1 MRKFLALAL
10 ALHLGAVSGA
20 LFLYFGA
27 TSAAVA
33 QTGYPNTP
41 STWFVGYA
49 PGGNADLRSRE
60 VARYLGPLLGQ
71 SVVVENRAGAGG
83 NIATDM
89 IVKARPDG
97 YVIGMGSFAPLAV
110 NQAMMKTIP
119 FDPLNDVIPIVLI
132 ERGPLV
138 LMVNQASPFKSVK
151 DIVAAAKASPG
162 DFTFASGGLGGSHQL
177 SAELLKS
184 LTKIDMV
191 HIPYKG
197 GAPAA
202 LDLLAGRVD
211 IMFEQMYA
219 AMPNI
224 QAGKTRALAIT
235 SKKRLALVPD
245 LMTMEEAGVPGFE
258 VLNWQGA
265 IAPKGTPAAIVA
277 RLNADMNKVF
287 AMPEFR
293 DRVLGQGNELGGGTP
308 EQFGAFIKAENAKW
322 SAIVRAAKITA
333 E

>member
-1 MRKFLALAL
+1 MRILAKLTAAL
-10 ALHLGAVSGA
+10 GILGA
-20 LFLYFGA
+20 L
-27 TSAAVA
+27 TSTGTAFA
-33 QTGYPNTP
+33 QAGYPNKP
-41 STWFVGYA
+41 ITWYVGYA

-89 IVKARPDG
+89 IAKAKPDG
-97 YVIGMGSFAPLAV
+97 YVIGMGSFAPFAV
-110 NQAMMKTIP
+110 NQAMMKSIP
-119 FDPLNDVIPIVLI
+119 FDPLNDFAPIVLI

-138 LMVNQASPFKSVK
+138 LMVTQSSPYKSVK
-151 DIVAAAKASPG
+151 DIVAAAKANPG
-162 DFTFASGGLGGSHQL
+162 KITFASGGLGGSHQL

-184 LTKIDMV
+184 LTGIDLV

-202 LDLLAGRVD
+202 VDLLAGRVD
-211 IMFEQMYA
+211 MMFEQMYA

-235 SKKRLALVPD
+235 SKKRLSLVPD
-245 LMTMEEAGVPGFE
+245 LITMEEAGVPGFE

-265 IAPKGTPAAIVA
+265 IAPKGTPTAIIQ
-277 RLNADMNKVF
+277 RLNAELNKVF

-308 EQFGAFIKAENAKW
+308 EQFAAFIKSENAKW
-322 SAIVRAAKITA
+322 GALVRSAKITA

>member
-1 MRKFLALAL
+1 MRHLLLLLLA
-10 ALHLGAVSGA
+10 
-20 LFLYFGA
+20 
-27 TSAAVA
+27 AAPAAFA
-33 QTGYPNTP
+33 QSDYPAKAI
-41 STWFVGYA
+41 TWYVGYA

-60 VARYLGPLLGQ
+60 MARYLAPIIGQ
-71 SVVVENRAGAGG
+71 PVVVENRAGAGG

-89 IVKARPDG
+89 IAKAKPDG

-110 NQAMMKTIP
+110 NQAMMKSIP
-119 FDPLNDVIPIVLI
+119 FDPLNDFAPIMLI

-138 LMVNQASPFKSVK
+138 LMVNQSSPFKSVA

-162 DFTFASGGLGGSHQL
+162 RITFASGGLGGSHQL

-184 LTKIDMV
+184 LTKIDLV

-202 LDLLAGRVD
+202 VDLLAGRVD
-211 IMFEQMYA
+211 LMFEQMYA

-224 QAGKTRALAIT
+224 QASKTRGLAIT
-235 SKKRLALVPD
+235 SKKRLALLPD

-265 IAPKGTPAAIVA
+265 IAPKGTPAVIVQ
-277 RLNADMNKVF
+277 RLNGALNKVL
-287 AMPEFR
+287 AIAEER
-293 DRVLGQGNELGGGTP
+293 ERILNQGNELGGGTP
-308 EQFGAFIKAENAKW
+308 EQFGTFIRTENAKW
-322 SAIVRAAKITA
+322 GTLVRSAKITA

>member
-1 MRKFLALAL
+1 MPKNTVSKFLIMALLLVGASSALAQ
-10 ALHLGAVSGA
+10 S
-20 LFLYFGA
+20 
-27 TSAAVA
+27 
-33 QTGYPNTP
+33 GYPGKAI
-41 STWFVGYA
+41 TWYVGYA

-60 VARYLGPLLGQ
+60 VARFVAPLLGQ
-71 SVVVENRAGAGG
+71 SVIVENRAGAGG
-83 NIATDM
+83 NIATDL
-89 IVKARPDG
+89 IAKAKPDG

-110 NQAMMKTIP
+110 NQAMMKSLP
-119 FDPLNDVIPIVLI
+119 FDPLNDLAPIVLI

-138 LMVNQASPFKSVK
+138 LMVNQSSPYKSVK
-151 DIVAAAKASPG
+151 DIVAAARSSPG
-162 DFTFASGGLGGSHQL
+162 KITFASGGLGGSHQL

-184 LTKIDMV
+184 LLQVDRA

-211 IMFEQMYA
+211 LMFEQMYA

-235 SKKRLALVPD
+235 SKKRLSLVPD
-245 LMTMEEAGVPGFE
+245 LITMEEAGVAGFE

-265 IAPKGTPAAIVA
+265 IAPKGTPAAIIQ
-277 RLNADMNKVF
+277 RLNADMNKVL

-293 DRVLGQGNELGGGTP
+293 DRVLAQGNELGGGTP

-322 SAIVRAAKITA
+322 GGIVRAAKITA
-333 E
+333 D

>member
-1 MRKFLALAL
+1 MRKFLAFVP
-10 ALHLGAVSGA
+10 HFGAACGA
-20 LFLYFGA
+20 LLFCFGA

-33 QTGYPNTP
+33 QTGYPNKP
-41 STWFVGYA
+41 ITWFVGYA

-89 IVKARPDG
+89 IAKAKPDG
-97 YVIGMGSFAPLAV
+97 YTIGMGSFAPLAV

-119 FDPLNDVIPIVLI
+119 FDPLTDLMPVMLI

-151 DIVAAAKASPG
+151 DIIAAAKASPG
-162 DFTFASGGLGGSHQL
+162 KITFASGGLGGSHQL

-184 LTKIDMV
+184 LTKIDLV

-202 LDLLAGRVD
+202 VDLLAGRVD
-211 IMFEQMYA
+211 MMFEQMYA
-219 AMPNI
+219 AMPNM

-235 SKKRLALVPD
+235 SKKRLALAPD
-245 LMTMEEAGVPGFE
+245 LVTMEEAGVPGFE

-265 IAPKGTPAAIVA
+265 VAPKGTPAAIIA
-277 RLNADMNKVF
+277 RLNADMNKLL

-293 DRVLGQGNELGGGTP
+293 DRVLSQGNELGGGTP

-322 SAIVRAAKITA
+322 GAIVRAAKITA

>member
-1 MRKFLALAL
+1 M
-10 ALHLGAVSGA
+10 
-20 LFLYFGA
+20 
-27 TSAAVA
+27 
-33 QTGYPNTP
+33 
-41 STWFVGYA
+41 
-49 PGGNADLRSRE
+49 
-60 VARYLGPLLGQ
+60 ARYLAPLLGQ
-71 SVVVENRAGAGG
+71 AVVVENRAGAGG

-89 IVKARPDG
+89 IAKARPDG

-110 NQAMMKTIP
+110 NQAMMKSIP
-119 FDPLNDVIPIVLI
+119 FDPLTDVAPVVLI

-138 LMVNQASPFKSVK
+138 LMVNQSSPFKSVA

-162 DFTFASGGLGGSHQL
+162 TITFASGGLGGSHQL

-184 LTKIDMV
+184 LAKIDLV

-202 LDLLAGRVD
+202 VDLLAGRVD
-211 IMFEQMYA
+211 LMFEQMYA

-224 QAGKTRALAIT
+224 QAGKTRGLAIT
-235 SKKRLALVPD
+235 SRKRLALLPN

-265 IAPKGTPAAIVA
+265 IAPKGTPAAVVQ
-277 RLNADMNKVF
+277 RLNADINKVL
-287 AMPEFR
+287 AMPEER
-293 DRVLGQGNELGGGTP
+293 DRILGQGNELGGGTP
-308 EQFGAFIKAENAKW
+308 EQFGAFIRAENAKW
-322 SAIVRAAKITA
+322 GALVRSAKITA

>member
-1 MRKFLALAL
+1 MRKLLAFALLLTAASSTLAQ
-10 ALHLGAVSGA
+10 
-20 LFLYFGA
+20 
-27 TSAAVA
+27 SA
-33 QTGYPNTP
+33 YPNKP
-41 STWFVGYA
+41 VTWFVGYA

-60 VARYLGPLLGQ
+60 VARYLAPLLGQ
-71 SVVVENRAGAGG
+71 AVVVENRAGAGG

-89 IVKARPDG
+89 IAKARPDG
-97 YVIGMGSFAPLAV
+97 YIIGMGSFAPLAV
-110 NQAMMKTIP
+110 NQAMMKALP
-119 FDPLNDVIPIVLI
+119 FDPLVDVIPIVLI

-162 DFTFASGGLGGSHQL
+162 KITFASGGLGGSHQL

-184 LTKIDMV
+184 LAKIDLV

-235 SKKRLALVPD
+235 SKKRLSLVPD
-245 LMTMEEAGVPGFE
+245 LMTMEEAGVPDFE

-265 IAPKGTPAAIVA
+265 IAPKGTPAAIMQ
-277 RLNADMNKVF
+277 RLNADMNKVL

-293 DRVLGQGNELGGGTP
+293 DRVLAQGNELGGGTP
-308 EQFGAFIKAENAKW
+308 EQFGAFIKSENTKW
-322 SAIVRAAKITA
+322 GNIVRAAKITA

>member
-1 MRKFLALAL
+1 MRKFLALFL
-10 ALHLGAVSGA
+10 QLGTASGA
-20 LFLYFGA
+20 LLLCFGA
-27 TSAAVA
+27 TSGALA
-33 QTGYPNTP
+33 QSGYPNKP
-41 STWFVGYA
+41 ITWFVGYA

-60 VARYLGPLLGQ
+60 MARYVAPLLGQ
-71 SVVVENRAGAGG
+71 PVVVENRAGAGG

-89 IVKARPDG
+89 IAKAKPDG
-97 YVIGMGSFAPLAV
+97 HVIGMGSFAPLAV

-119 FDPLNDVIPIVLI
+119 FDPLNDLMPVMLI

-151 DIVAAAKASPG
+151 DIIAAAKTSPG
-162 DFTFASGGLGGSHQL
+162 KITFASGGLGGSHQL

-184 LTKIDMV
+184 LAKIDLV

-202 LDLLAGRVD
+202 VDLLAGRVD
-211 IMFEQMYA
+211 MMFEQMYA
-219 AMPNI
+219 AMPNM

-235 SKKRLALVPD
+235 SKKRLALAPD
-245 LMTMEEAGVPGFE
+245 LVTMEEAGVPGFE

-265 IAPKGTPAAIVA
+265 VAPKGTPAAIIA
-277 RLNADMNKVF
+277 RLNADMNKVL

-293 DRVLGQGNELGGGTP
+293 DRVLSQGNELGGGTP
-308 EQFGAFIKAENAKW
+308 EQFGAFIKTENTKW
-322 SAIVRAAKITA
+322 GAIVRAAKITA

>member
-1 MRKFLALAL
+1 MRILLTLALLIA
-10 ALHLGAVSGA
+10 GAS
-20 LFLYFGA
+20 
-27 TSAAVA
+27 SAFA
-33 QTGYPNTP
+33 QGGYPNK
-41 STWFVGYA
+41 SITWYVGYA

-83 NIATDM
+83 NIATDL
-89 IVKARPDG
+89 IAKARPDG
-97 YVIGMGSFAPLAV
+97 YVIGMGSFAPFAV
-110 NQAMMKTIP
+110 NQAMMRSIP
-119 FDPLNDVIPIVLI
+119 FDPLNDFAPIVLI

-138 LMVNQASPFKSVK
+138 LMVPQSSPHKSVS
-151 DIVAAAKASPG
+151 DIVAAARANPG
-162 DFTFASGGLGGSHQL
+162 KLTFASGGLGGSHQL

-184 LTKIDMV
+184 LMKIDLV

-202 LDLLAGRVD
+202 VDLLAGRVD
-211 IMFEQMYA
+211 MMFEQMYS
-219 AMPNI
+219 AMPHI

-245 LMTMEEAGVPGFE
+245 LMTMEEAGVAGFE

-265 IAPKGTPAAIVA
+265 IAPKGTPAAIVQ

-293 DRVLGQGNELGGGTP
+293 DRVLGQGNELSGGTP
-308 EQFGAFIKAENAKW
+308 EQFAAFIRAENAKW
-322 SAIVRAAKITA
+322 GAIVRAAKIST

>member
-1 MRKFLALAL
+1 MRKFLAFVP
-10 ALHLGAVSGA
+10 HFGAACGA
-20 LFLYFGA
+20 LLFCFGA
-27 TSAAVA
+27 TSGALA
-33 QTGYPNTP
+33 QSGYPNKP
-41 STWFVGYA
+41 ITWFVGYA

-89 IVKARPDG
+89 IAKARPDG

-110 NQAMMKTIP
+110 NQAMMQTIP

-138 LMVNQASPFKSVK
+138 LMVNQASLFKSVK
-151 DIVAAAKASPG
+151 DIVTAAKASPG
-162 DFTFASGGLGGSHQL
+162 KITFASGGLGGSHQL

-184 LTKIDMV
+184 LAKIDMV
-191 HIPYKG
+191 HIPYTR
-197 GAPAA
+197 ATSAT

-224 QAGKTRALAIT
+224 QAGKSRALAIS
-235 SKKRLALVPD
+235 SKKRLALVSD
-245 LMTMEEAGVPGFE
+245 LMTMEEAGVAGFE

-293 DRVLGQGNELGGGTP
+293 DRVLSQGNELGGGTP
-308 EQFGAFIKAENAKW
+308 EQFAAFIKSENAKW
-322 SAIVRAAKITA
+322 GAIVRSAKITA
-333 E
+333 D

>member
-1 MRKFLALAL
+1 MRILARLTAAL
-10 ALHLGAVSGA
+10 GILGT
-20 LFLYFGA
+20 LI
-27 TSAAVA
+27 SAGTAFA
-33 QTGYPNTP
+33 QAGYPNKP
-41 STWFVGYA
+41 ITWYVGYA

-60 VARYLGPLLGQ
+60 LARYLGPLLGQ

-89 IVKARPDG
+89 IAKAKPDG
-97 YVIGMGSFAPLAV
+97 HVIGMGSFAPFSV
-110 NQAMMKTIP
+110 NQAMMKSIP
-119 FDPLNDVIPIVLI
+119 FDPLNDFAPIVLI

-138 LMVNQASPFKSVK
+138 LMVTQSSPYKSVK
-151 DIVAAAKASPG
+151 DIVAAAKTSPG
-162 DFTFASGGLGGSHQL
+162 KITFASGGLGGSHQL

-184 LTKIDMV
+184 LTGIDLV

-202 LDLLAGRVD
+202 VDLLAGRVD
-211 IMFEQMYA
+211 MMFEQMYA

-235 SKKRLALVPD
+235 SKKRLSLVPD
-245 LMTMEEAGVPGFE
+245 LITMEEAGVPGFE

-265 IAPKGTPAAIVA
+265 IAPKGTPTAIIQ
-277 RLNADMNKVF
+277 RLNTEMNKVF
-287 AMPEFR
+287 ATPEFR

-308 EQFGAFIKAENAKW
+308 EQFAAFIKSENAKW
-322 SAIVRAAKITA
+322 GALVRSAKITA

>member
-1 MRKFLALAL
+1 MRNSLAFFSA
-10 ALHLGAVSGA
+10 AIAV
-20 LFLYFGA
+20 FFGT
-27 TSAAVA
+27 TSIAVA
-33 QTGYPNTP
+33 QSAYPNKP
-41 STWFVGYA
+41 ITWFVGYA

-89 IVKARPDG
+89 IAKARPDG
-97 YVIGMGSFAPLAV
+97 YVIGMGSFAPFAV
-110 NQAMMKTIP
+110 NQAMMKSIP
-119 FDPLNDVIPIVLI
+119 FDPLNDFAPIVLI

-138 LMVNQASPFKSVK
+138 LMVTQSSPFKSVK

-162 DFTFASGGLGGSHQL
+162 KITFASGGLGGSHQL

-184 LTKIDMV
+184 LTGIDLV

-202 LDLLAGRVD
+202 VDLLAGRVD
-211 IMFEQMYA
+211 MMFEQMYA

-224 QAGKTRALAIT
+224 QAGKTRALGIT

-245 LMTMEEAGVPGFE
+245 LITMEEAGVPGFE
-258 VLNWQGA
+258 VLNWQGT
-265 IAPKGTPAAIVA
+265 IAPKGTPEAIIQ

-308 EQFGAFIKAENAKW
+308 AQFAAFIKSENAKW
-322 SAIVRAAKITA
+322 GALVRSAKITA

>member
-1 MRKFLALAL
+1 MRILLILALCIA
-10 ALHLGAVSGA
+10 GAS
-20 LFLYFGA
+20 
-27 TSAAVA
+27 SAFA
-33 QTGYPNTP
+33 QQGYPNKP
-41 STWFVGYA
+41 ITWYVGYA

-83 NIATDM
+83 NIATDL
-89 IVKARPDG
+89 IAKARPDG
-97 YVIGMGSFAPLAV
+97 HVIGMGSFAPLAV

-119 FDPLNDVIPIVLI
+119 FDPLNDFAPIALI

-138 LMVNQASPFKSVK
+138 LMVNQSSPYKSVTEL
-151 DIVAAAKASPG
+151 VAAARTSPG
-162 DFTFASGGLGGSHQL
+162 KLTFASGGLGGSHQL

-184 LTKIDMV
+184 LMKIDLV

-211 IMFEQMYA
+211 MMFEQMYA

-265 IAPKGTPAAIVA
+265 IAPKGTPATIVQ
-277 RLNADMNKVF
+277 RLNTEMNKVF

-308 EQFGAFIKAENAKW
+308 EQFAAFIRSENAKW
-322 SAIVRAAKITA
+322 SAIVRSARISA

>member
-1 MRKFLALAL
+1 MRILLILALCIA
-10 ALHLGAVSGA
+10 GSS
-20 LFLYFGA
+20 
-27 TSAAVA
+27 SAFA
-33 QTGYPNTP
+33 QGGYPNKP
-41 STWFVGYA
+41 ITWYVGYA

-83 NIATDM
+83 NIATDL
-89 IVKARPDG
+89 IAKGRPEG

-110 NQAMMKTIP
+110 NQAMMKIIP
-119 FDPLNDVIPIVLI
+119 FDPLNDFAPIALI

-138 LMVNQASPFKSVK
+138 LMVNQSSPYKSVTEL
-151 DIVAAAKASPG
+151 VAAARTSPG
-162 DFTFASGGLGGSHQL
+162 KLTFASGGLGGSHQL

-184 LTKIDMV
+184 LMKIDLV

-202 LDLLAGRVD
+202 IDLLAGRVD
-211 IMFEQMYA
+211 LMFEQMYA

-265 IAPKGTPAAIVA
+265 IAPKGTPAAIVQ

-308 EQFGAFIKAENAKW
+308 EQFAAFIRSENAKW
-322 SAIVRAAKITA
+322 SAIVRSARISA

>member
-1 MRKFLALAL
+1 MRILAKLTAAL
-10 ALHLGAVSGA
+10 GILGA
-20 LFLYFGA
+20 L
-27 TSAAVA
+27 TSTGTAFA
-33 QTGYPNTP
+33 QAGYPNKP
-41 STWFVGYA
+41 ITWYVGYA

-89 IVKARPDG
+89 IAKAKPDG
-97 YVIGMGSFAPLAV
+97 YVIGMGSFAPFAV
-110 NQAMMKTIP
+110 NQAMMKSIP
-119 FDPLNDVIPIVLI
+119 FDPLNDFAPIVLI

-138 LMVNQASPFKSVK
+138 LMVTQSSPYKSVK
-151 DIVAAAKASPG
+151 DIVAAAKATPG
-162 DFTFASGGLGGSHQL
+162 KITFASGGLGGSHQL

-184 LTKIDMV
+184 LTGIDLV

-202 LDLLAGRVD
+202 VDLLAGRVD
-211 IMFEQMYA
+211 MMFEQMYA

-235 SKKRLALVPD
+235 SKKRLSLVPD
-245 LMTMEEAGVPGFE
+245 LITMEEAGVPGFE

-265 IAPKGTPAAIVA
+265 IAPKGTPTAIIQ
-277 RLNADMNKVF
+277 RLNTEMNKVF

-293 DRVLGQGNELGGGTP
+293 ERVLGQGNELGGGTP
-308 EQFGAFIKAENAKW
+308 EQFAAFIKSENAKW
-322 SAIVRAAKITA
+322 GALVRSAKITA